1 MSEQTRS
8 CSISSLYSHLLLNF
22 IKRNASNTRF
32 FIGQVIFDSLKISG
46 VVHVAAS
53 EENPIEID
61 CGYQN
66 PPGYSAAHSAQDIK
80 GYSVA
85 FDPLDGSSIV
95 DANFAVGTIAGIW
108 PGKGL
113 LNRRG
118 KEQVRME
125 VTFVS
130 IFISTAHQNSSI
142 ENAYN
147 LHSFCHIYSALLF
160 YVFRSFLYY
169 SILSFSLL

>member
-1 MSEQTRS
+1 MKQNVFHRCYLCLELIS
-8 CSISSLYSHLLLNF
+8 C
-22 IKRNASNTRF
+22 
-32 FIGQVIFDSLKISG
+32 FIGQVIFDSLRISG

-66 PPGYSAAHSAQDIK
+66 PPEYSAADSGQNAQ

-95 DANFAVGTIAGIW
+95 DANFAVGTIVGIW

-125 VTFVS
+125 VTF
-130 IFISTAHQNSSI
+130 ISMCT
-142 ENAYN
+142 
-147 LHSFCHIYSALLF
+147 
-160 YVFRSFLYY
+160 VD
-169 SILSFSLL
+169 

>member
-1 MSEQTRS
+1 M
-8 CSISSLYSHLLLNF
+8 
-22 IKRNASNTRF
+22 
-32 FIGQVIFDSLKISG
+32 IFDCLKSSG

-61 CGYQN
+61 CGYQ
-66 PPGYSAAHSAQDIK
+66 SDRTRALSSTDISNAGSSSSDGVSK
-80 GYSVA
+80 GFSVA

-118 KEQVRME
+118 KEQVNM
-125 VTFVS
+125 
-130 IFISTAHQNSSI
+130 I
-142 ENAYN
+142 
-147 LHSFCHIYSALLF
+147 
-160 YVFRSFLYY
+160 
-169 SILSFSLL
+169 

>member
-1 MSEQTRS
+1 M
-8 CSISSLYSHLLLNF
+8 
-22 IKRNASNTRF
+22 
-32 FIGQVIFDSLKISG
+32 IFDCLKRSG

-66 PPGYSAAHSAQDIK
+66 HQNISRSYDIDSSTIETSLPSADQDKTDIQYNRNADNSKDVSTGTESNGYSI
-80 GYSVA
+80 A

-118 KEQVRME
+118 KEQVTYFKT
-125 VTFVS
+125 VCHFTFDSFWGSVH
-130 IFISTAHQNSSI
+130 IIAISVYSSF
-142 ENAYN
+142 AD
-147 LHSFCHIYSALLF
+147 
-160 YVFRSFLYY
+160 
-169 SILSFSLL
+169 